1 VRSPSR
7 TGAPVRNQRVT
18 AQHYHGRMT
27 TEPMIRLRTP
37 SPELLAL
44 PWDQPLSAWSPDEV
58 AFRPLPVGPSRHL
71 VRFVETNEALYAL
84 KELPTRVASREYQ
97 VLRELEWEEL
107 PAVRAVGLV
116 VQPDTGNA
124 VLVTRY
130 LEHSWQYRRLFQRL
144 GPGPS
149 RHRDRLL
156 DAIAMLVVDLHRS
169 GVFWGDCSLANTL
182 FARDGQLLQAYLV
195 DAETSEKHPSLSDG
209 QRALDVGILVENI
222 AGDLADLS
230 VRMGRDPD
238 DLEDDFLAAESVGSR
253 YEQLWEELSR
263 EETFG
268 EDERYKVEARVR
280 RLNDLGFAID
290 ELAFEPATDDRRT
303 LRLKVAVANRRFHA
317 TELRKLTGLEVGEG
331 QATVLLN
338 DLRAYQGRLED
349 ELPGSAPDQVA
360 GYRWLAEVFHPGV
373 ARAATAVGPDV
384 DPVQA
389 YCDLLEVRW
398 LLSEQAGQDVGDAVA
413 LEALA
418 SRQTPSE
425 SAAKMVVA
433 ERSTGSFQA
442 LDDDPL
448 AETTA
453 ARRPAD

>member
-1 VRSPSR
+1 
-7 TGAPVRNQRVT
+7 
-18 AQHYHGRMT
+18 MT

-71 VRFVETNEALYAL
+71 VRFVETNGALYAL

-182 FARDGQLLQAYLV
+182 FARDGQLLLAYLV

-338 DLRAYQGRLED
+338 DLRAYQCRLED

-360 GYRWLAEVFHPGV
+360 GYRWLAEVFRPGV

-398 LLSEQAGQDVGDAVA
+398 LLSERSGQDVGDAVA

-433 ERSTGSFQA
+433 EGSTGSFQA

-448 AETTA
+448 GETTA
-453 ARRPAD
+453 ATRPAD